1 MKNLTASI
9 TAIVMA
15 SGLSFALP
23 ATAQS
28 SQNDAANQAT
38 QLLNQAA
45 RLSGN
50 TQTSN
55 ELYNASRTLNS
66 INQLQNSGSVGDV
79 LNQAARLTG
88 NGSNSD
94 IYKAT
99 RAINSLSQLQNGG
112 SVGDVLNQAA
122 RLSGNGS
129 NSDIYKATR
138 AINSLSHL
146 QNGGS
151 IGDVLGG
158 LAGSAGI
165 NTGSR
170 NVNDALGALN
180 IASSLFGSSK
190 SSTRN
195 RETAQGT
202 GNIGGLLTGIG
213 ASNAG
218 PKKFKRKSI
227 EKYVAQSSGLR
238 KDQFTIDS
246 LDRSSQG
253 TSYKINVRSGTSLTC
268 FLSPSAQSVADS
280 HCTQ

>member
-1 MKNLTASI
+1 MKNLTVSI
-9 TAIVMA
+9 AAIVMA
-15 SGLSFALP
+15 SALSFALP

-38 QLLNQAA
+38 RLLNEAA

-50 TQTSN
+50 NQTSN

-66 INQLQNSGSVGDV
+66 INQLQNGGSVGDV

-99 RAINSLSQLQNGG
+99 RAINSLSNLQNGG
-112 SVGDVLNQAA
+112 SIGDVLNQAA
-122 RLSGNGS
+122 RLTGNGS

-138 AINSLSHL
+138 AINSLNHL

-170 NVNDALGALN
+170 DVNNALGILN
-180 IASSLFGSSK
+180 TASSLFGSSK
-190 SSTRN
+190 SSSR
-195 RETAQGT
+195 RSESAQGS

-238 KDQFTIDS
+238 KDQFSIDS